1 VDEGVPN
8 VRRWFAN
15 VGRWLANAGRSFIQG
30 SAASARRVPGRVV
43 YVTVPPRLV
52 NRYLLST
59 EKIVISVRMHPI
71 AVISPVIVI
80 LAGAVFAGFV
90 TGLAARSGSVTVGE
104 IIWVL
109 WAVLAVWQ
117 GWQVATWWRRYF
129 VVTENRMMLI
139 TSLLD
144 TDVGMMPLAKVT
156 DMRLHQTTF
165 GHALGYAEF
174 IVESAGQE
182 QALSRINFVPYPAQM
197 YQEILSLIFS
207 PKPSKGNGGDL
218 CLDWLR
224 CIAWLPVGVIPGHGI
239 GGTARPVTGAG
250 RQVQRR
256 LAA

>member
-1 VDEGVPN
+1 
-8 VRRWFAN
+8 
-15 VGRWLANAGRSFIQG
+15 
-30 SAASARRVPGRVV
+30 VV

-52 NRYLLST
+52 NKYLLPT
-59 EKIVISVRMHPI
+59 ESIVISVRMHPM

-80 LAGAVFAGFV
+80 LAGALAAGFV
-90 TGLAARSGSVTVGE
+90 TESAAQAGSVRGAP
-104 IIWVL
+104 IIWML

-129 VVTENRMMLI
+129 VVTENRLMLI

-207 PKPSKGNGGDL
+207 PKPSKADGGDL

-224 CIAWLPVGVIPGHGI
+224 SVAWLPVGLAPAAMRAAAEQQPG
-239 GGTARPVTGAG
+239 
-250 RQVQRR
+250 
-256 LAA
+256 